1 MGTFA
6 INKNSVSKKR
16 LTAYA
21 ERHRLGV
28 LEFVEILPSIDELQ
42 SGDVLLVENLGDI
55 FSSADEALKQLDLL
69 KLDFIALHVVDL
81 ESVESDGNVTWGVLS
96 DVVPSLIKQLSQW
109 RAGETSKRIKA
120 VKAKERDKSVYRGG
134 RKEKGFTVRKEGRK
148 QVQVVDELER
158 DLLIKL
164 LEFKKM
170 RENDISEN
178 NGRAKTWS
186 LEYIYRRLNTYY
198 DEVSRGKYGDL
209 ISPVE
214 VERRRL
220 EWHKKKSDSKG
231 NMKNV
236 RKFGLATIHR
246 LLDDNYHN
254 NLEARLKRMCE
265 LKTL

>member
-6 INKNSVSKKR
+6 IIKNEASKKR

-21 ERHRLGV
+21 SRHRLGV
-28 LEFVEILPSIDELQ
+28 LEFVEILPSVDELQ
-42 SGDVLLVENLGDI
+42 SGDVLLVESLGDV
-55 FSSADEALKQLDLL
+55 FSSADEALKQLDLM

-81 ESVESDGNVTWGVLS
+81 ESVESNGNVTWGVLS

-109 RAGETSKRIKA
+109 RVGETSKRIKA

-158 DLLIKL
+158 NLLIKL

-186 LEYIYRRLNTYY
+186 LEYTHRRLDAYY
-198 DEVSRGKYGDL
+198 DELSKGKHGDL
-209 ISPVE
+209 VSTAE
-214 VERRRL
+214 GKKWRL
-220 EWHKKKSDSKG
+220 EWKKQISDSTGK
-231 NMKNV
+231 KRNV

-254 NLEARLKRMCE
+254 NLEARLARM
-265 LKTL
+265 KQIN